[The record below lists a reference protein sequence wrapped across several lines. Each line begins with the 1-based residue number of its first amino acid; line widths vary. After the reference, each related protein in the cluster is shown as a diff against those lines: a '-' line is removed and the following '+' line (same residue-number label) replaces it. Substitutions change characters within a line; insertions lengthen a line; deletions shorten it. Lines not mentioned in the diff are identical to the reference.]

1 MRSPATTIVPARQLG
16 ECSHATTRVETAIA
30 RLEAAK
36 DPRRWNPWLDALID
50 RSVVELHASALMK
63 NTGERYF

>member
-1 MRSPATTIVPARQLG
+1 MRNPATTIVPAG
-16 ECSHATTRVETAIA
+16 EPSERSHATPRSEVALA

-50 RSVVELHASALMK
+50 RNVAALRESALMK
-63 NTGERYF
+63 NTGQRYF